1 MGRIQEKGVNLMDY
15 PFSLI
20 FIWGT
25 EEEKKAFKEKHQREF
40 QQELENK
47 WE

>member
-1 MGRIQEKGVNLMDY
+1 MNEY

-25 EEEKKAFKEKHQREF
+25 EEEKASFRKEMEIGKIR
-40 QQELENK
+40 LEV
-47 WE
+47 